1 MTPKWPQ
8 NWSKMS
14 HTGAKRPFQ
23 HLPENEQKTN
33 TKKEPQKHE
42 KMNLSQQGNGKRAQQ
57 ESTVEQRVYICS
69 MHPRPQSKDEKL
81 KNISK
86 IINEYSNTCNPC
98 SKNMIWIHYSLE
110 QRHHI
115 LYKESYKKHFKIPLK
130 DTPKWPQ
137 MAPFGG
143 LGATLEPARYQGR
156 KLHPNLTPQAPK
168 MRPIWIPKETLRPNK
183 IHKSHWRMLKR
194 CW

>member
-1 MTPKWPQ
+1 
-8 NWSKMS
+8 MS

-86 IINEYSNTCNPC
+86 IINEYLQSLLKKYDLNP
-98 SKNMIWIHYSLE
+98 L
-110 QRHHI
+110 Q
-115 LYKESYKKHFKIPLK
+115 P
-130 DTPKWPQ
+130 
-137 MAPFGG
+137 
-143 LGATLEPARYQGR
+143 
-156 KLHPNLTPQAPK
+156 
-168 MRPIWIPKETLRPNK
+168 
-183 IHKSHWRMLKR
+183 
-194 CW
+194 